1 MKETETHFFTYEEK
15 MMPSINSSYI
25 YCLLVPVILSLLI
38 PVPCI
43 AASSDI
49 LIYQAGSQMD
59 WADAHVDDN
68 LIAAYVSSSSP
79 PTIKVSYSDGTVYKA
94 IPLSRD
100 TMKLDSL
107 EISDGR
113 VYYTEYNPAE
123 PGYWRNETVYEYTL
137 ATGQKQII
145 YMTDGPQ
152 QKVTKI
158 AAGGDHVVLRGGS
171 NDQNLILHTLSTG
184 TDQVIFTSKNS
195 INGLSIDG
203 DRIMW
208 GCERVD
214 RELGREIHVY
224 TISTGEDYVVP
235 ESKSIRTWGYGDIS
249 GDRVVWDMAA
259 KEPDTSKGYS
269 NLVNAGGDIR
279 LTDLSTG
286 KTRSVE
292 ILNTPSTPF
301 ISGDTVVYVK
311 KPEIDYNNSDTG
323 TIRVYDIGTGEFSDV
338 ASEVA
343 AISDFDNGL
352 VLWHRLKPMSF
363 WLTPVSGKI
372 PSAASPTTATAETG
386 TQRSAKQ
393 NPTPAESPVA
403 TVFIVLAVTVGVT
416 VYVVLKKKSR

>member
-1 MKETETHFFTYEEK
+1 MKLTVN
-15 MMPSINSSYI
+15 PSIF
-25 YCLLVPVILSLLI
+25 CSLLI
-38 PVPCI
+38 LAVLITVVPAPCL
-43 AASSDI
+43 AAPTDI

-59 WADAHVDDN
+59 WADAHIDNN

-79 PTIKVSYSDGTVYKA
+79 PEIKVSYADGTVYKA

-107 EISDGR
+107 ELSDR
-113 VYYTEYNPAE
+113 QVYYTEYDPAE
-123 PGYWRNETVYEYTL
+123 PMYWRNETVYEYTL
-137 ATGQKQII
+137 TTGQKRILYI
-145 YMTDGPQ
+145 TEGPQ
-152 QKVTKI
+152 QQVTKI
-158 AAGGDHVVLRGGS
+158 VADGDHVVMRGGS
-171 NDQNLILHTLSTG
+171 NNQNLILHTLSTG
-184 TDQVIFTSKNS
+184 TNREIFISKNS
-195 INGLSIDG
+195 IHGLSIEG

-214 RELGREIHVY
+214 REPGREIHVY
-224 TISTGEDYVVP
+224 TISTGEDYIIP

-249 GDRVVWDMAA
+249 GNRVVWEMAA
-259 KEPDTSKGYS
+259 HEPDASKGYP

-311 KPEIDYNNSDTG
+311 KPEINYNNSDTG
-323 TIRVYDIGTGEFSDV
+323 KIRVYDIGTGKFSDV

-352 VLWHRLKPMSF
+352 AVWNRLTPMSF

-372 PSAASPTTATAETG
+372 PTGTSPTTATAETG
-386 TQRSAKQ
+386 TQRSTQQ
-393 NPTPAESPVA
+393 NPTPAESPIE

-416 VYVVLKKKSR
+416 VYVVMKKKSR

>member
-1 MKETETHFFTYEEK
+1 MK
-15 MMPSINSSYI
+15 SSRI
-25 YCLLVPVILSLLI
+25 CIILLSVTLALFIS
-38 PVPCI
+38 VPCI

-49 LIYQAGSQMD
+49 LITKEGSQMD
-59 WADAHVDDN
+59 RADAHIDEN
-68 LIAAYVSSSSP
+68 LVAFHVSRSSP
-79 PTIKVSYSDGTVYKA
+79 PAIKVYYVDGTFYKSISLTNNA
-94 IPLSRD
+94 
-100 TMKLDSL
+100 MKLDSL

-113 VYYTEYNPAE
+113 VYYTEYDPAE
-123 PGYWRNETVYEYTL
+123 PTYWRNETVYEYTP
-137 ATGQKQII
+137 ATGQKRVI
-145 YMTDGPQ
+145 YITDGPQ
-152 QKVTKI
+152 QQVNKI
-158 AAGGDHVVLRGGS
+158 VADGDHVVMRGGS

-184 TDQVIFTSKNS
+184 TNLVIFTSRNL
-195 INGLSIDG
+195 IHGLSIDG

-214 RELGREIHVY
+214 REPGREIHVY

-259 KEPDTSKGYS
+259 QEPDTSNGYP

-311 KPEIDYNNSDTG
+311 KPEINYNNSDTG
-323 TIRVYDIGTGEFSDV
+323 TIRVYDIGTGKFSDV

-352 VLWHRLKPMSF
+352 VVWNRLKPMSF

-372 PSAASPTTATAETG
+372 PSMASPTIATAETV
-386 TQRSAKQ
+386 TQRSTQQ
-393 NPTPAESPVA
+393 NPTPAESPIEM
-403 TVFIVLAVTVGVT
+403 VFIVLAVTVGIV
-416 VYVVLKKKSR
+416 